1 MGGGGKGQV
10 GGGGVE
16 GVDLVGA
23 GSKGGVEGVKLGAGE
38 ERLGEAWNWAMV
50 SQMASEQASLQIS

>member
-1 MGGGGKGQV
+1 M

-16 GVDLVGA
+16 GVDLVGV
-23 GSKGGVEGVKLGAGE
+23 GGEGGVEGVKLGAGE